1 MNSSR
6 LHSNK
11 THTLKQKN
19 DRYWPGL
26 YTPGP
31 FYSAKDMEWTQKLS
45 ELSEDMRKE
54 GLCLIDAMMR
64 KTKNMEI
71 DFDDN
76 YNETYVKSFI
86 ILIHT
91 NTHTHTSQI
100 DTVYTARKIFPV
112 RKDLGKYLRFP
123 TRTERKIQ
131 KLNVSHPKHWNF
143 SDVFLES
150 VDQPVFPCFGLVRK
164 FYFIVVRAIVV

>member
-86 ILIHT
+86 IRIY
-91 NTHTHTSQI
+91 THTHTTQI